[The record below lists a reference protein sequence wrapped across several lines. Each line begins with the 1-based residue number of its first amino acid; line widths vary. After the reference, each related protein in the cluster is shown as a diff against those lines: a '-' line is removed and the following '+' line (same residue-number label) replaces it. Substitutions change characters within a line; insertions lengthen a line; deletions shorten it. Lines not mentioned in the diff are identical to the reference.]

1 MSPLDERDTAEIR
14 MMRAIT
20 ELNHRILM
28 TPSPE
33 LRTVLRSAAS
43 NLRSELIVLI
53 QAIPICDEED
63 AIRVQAQAAHRGP
76 VTPLMIGSA

>member
-1 MSPLDERDTAEIR
+1 MSPYDERDTAEIR

-43 NLRSELIVLI
+43 NLRSELILSLI
-53 QAIPICDEED
+53 HI
-63 AIRVQAQAAHRGP
+63 
-76 VTPLMIGSA
+76 